1 MNTLKR
7 KTIMQEN
14 LEKLTEKDI
23 YSILF
28 IALYKL
34 NDIREYSNINSLIT
48 VLDKENF
55 FKLIKTLG
63 GQTIKIPTVEE
74 IMTIVNALLVYQN
87 VNIEGQDMKKAF
99 DFLALSP
106 DEIIK
111 VKEAYLVLCEVLK
124 GFNFNG
130 K

>member
-7 KTIMQEN
+7 KTIMEEN

-55 FKLIKTLG
+55 FKLIKALG